1 MMINFNGKILDES
14 DQLSNNRGFLY
25 GDAVF
30 ETLKIV
36 NNKILFWE
44 DHYFRL
50 MSSMRIIRLDIPET
64 YTPEFLKENIIKIH
78 QKKSLT
84 GNSRV
89 RITVFRYSSGK
100 YRPDSNTSSFIIS
113 SEEVRES
120 NYILN
125 NGDYKV
131 DLFKDFYLDNQLISS
146 IKSNNKIINVVASI
160 YSNENGLE
168 NCILLNKNKMVVEFI
183 NSNIFT
189 VNQGEIYTPK
199 LSSGCLNGVMRKNL
213 INILRLNS
221 FEVFEED
228 ISTFDLTKSDE
239 IFGTNIIQGLFSVTN
254 YRNKYYSNSI
264 SLKILNLLNNHINL
278 N

>member
-100 YRPDSNTSSFIIS
+100 YRPESNTSSFIIS
-113 SEEVRES
+113 SEELKES

-189 VNQGEIYTPK
+189 VNQGKIYTPK

-278 N
+278 S

>member
-36 NNKILFWE
+36 NNKILFCE

-64 YTPEFLKENIIKIH
+64 YTPEFLKDNIIKIH
-78 QKKSLT
+78 QKKSSN

-100 YRPDSNTSSFIIS
+100 YRPESNTSSFIIS
-113 SEEVRES
+113 SEELKES

-189 VNQGEIYTPK
+189 VNQGKIYTPK

-278 N
+278 S

>member
-1 MMINFNGKILDES
+1 MINFNGKILDES

-100 YRPDSNTSSFIIS
+100 YRPESNSSSFIIS

-189 VNQGEIYTPK
+189 VNQGKIYTPK

-278 N
+278 S

>member
-14 DQLSNNRGFLY
+14 DQLSDNRGFLY

-64 YTPEFLKENIIKIH
+64 YTPKFLKENIIKIH

-100 YRPDSNTSSFIIS
+100 YRPESNTSSFIIS
-113 SEEVRES
+113 SEEVKES

-160 YSNENGLE
+160 FSNENGLK
-168 NCILLNKNKMVVEFI
+168 NCILLNKDKMVVEFI

-189 VNQGEIYTPK
+189 INQGKIYTPK

-278 N
+278 S

>member
-1 MMINFNGKILDES
+1 MINFNGKILDES

-100 YRPDSNTSSFIIS
+100 YRPESNTSSFIIS

-189 VNQGEIYTPK
+189 VNQGKIYTPK

-278 N
+278 S

>member
-14 DQLSNNRGFLY
+14 DQLSDNRGFLY

-100 YRPDSNTSSFIIS
+100 YRPESNTSSFIIS
-113 SEEVRES
+113 SEEVKES

-160 YSNENGLE
+160 FSNENGLK
-168 NCILLNKNKMVVEFI
+168 NCILLNKDKMVVEFI

-189 VNQGEIYTPK
+189 INQGKIYTPK

-254 YRNKYYSNSI
+254 YRNKNYSNSI

-278 N
+278 S

>member
-78 QKKSLT
+78 QKKSLN

-100 YRPDSNTSSFIIS
+100 YRPESNTSSFIIS

-160 YSNENGLE
+160 YSNENGLK
-168 NCILLNKNKMVVEFI
+168 NCILLNKDKMVVEFI

-189 VNQGEIYTPK
+189 VNQGKIYTPK

-278 N
+278 S

>member
-50 MSSMRIIRLDIPET
+50 MSSMRIIRLDIPEN

-78 QKKSLT
+78 QEKSLT

-100 YRPDSNTSSFIIS
+100 YRPESNTSSFIIS

-189 VNQGEIYTPK
+189 VNQGKIYTPK

-278 N
+278 S

>member
-50 MSSMRIIRLDIPET
+50 MSSMRVIRLDIPET

-78 QKKSLT
+78 QNKSLT

-100 YRPDSNTSSFIIS
+100 YRPESNTSSFIIS

-189 VNQGEIYTPK
+189 VNQGKIYTPK

-278 N
+278 S

>member
-100 YRPDSNTSSFIIS
+100 YRPESNTSSFIIS

-160 YSNENGLE
+160 YSNENGLK
-168 NCILLNKNKMVVEFI
+168 NCILLNKDKMVVEFI
-183 NSNIFT
+183 NSNIFI
-189 VNQGEIYTPK
+189 VNQGKIYTPK

-278 N
+278 S

>member
-100 YRPDSNTSSFIIS
+100 YRPESNTSSFIIS

-189 VNQGEIYTPK
+189 INQGEIYTPK

-278 N
+278 S

>member
-113 SEEVRES
+113 SEEVSES

-168 NCILLNKNKMVVEFI
+168 NCILLNKDKMVVEFI
-183 NSNIFT
+183 NSNIFS
-189 VNQGEIYTPK
+189 VNQRKIYTPK

>member
-14 DQLSNNRGFLY
+14 DQLSDNRGFLY

-100 YRPDSNTSSFIIS
+100 YRPESNTSSFIIS
-113 SEEVRES
+113 SEEVKES

-189 VNQGEIYTPK
+189 VNQGKIYTPK

-254 YRNKYYSNSI
+254 YRNKNYSNSI

-278 N
+278 S

>member
-1 MMINFNGKILDES
+1 MINFNGKILDES

-100 YRPDSNTSSFIIS
+100 YRPESNTSSFIIS
-113 SEEVRES
+113 SEELKES

-160 YSNENGLE
+160 YSNENGLK
-168 NCILLNKNKMVVEFI
+168 NCILLNKDKMVVEFI

-189 VNQGEIYTPK
+189 VNQGKIYTPK

-264 SLKILNLLNNHINL
+264 SLKILKLLNNHINL
-278 N
+278 S

>member
-14 DQLSNNRGFLY
+14 DQLSDNRGFLY

-100 YRPDSNTSSFIIS
+100 YRPESNTSSFIIS

-160 YSNENGLE
+160 YSNENGLK
-168 NCILLNKNKMVVEFI
+168 NCILLNKDKMVVEFI

-189 VNQGEIYTPK
+189 INQGKIYTPK

-278 N
+278 S

>member
-100 YRPDSNTSSFIIS
+100 YRPESNTSSFIIS

-146 IKSNNKIINVVASI
+146 IKSNNKIINV
-160 YSNENGLE
+160 
-168 NCILLNKNKMVVEFI
+168 CLL
-183 NSNIFT
+183 
-189 VNQGEIYTPK
+189 YTSP
-199 LSSGCLNGVMRKNL
+199 SPR
-213 INILRLNS
+213 
-221 FEVFEED
+221 D
-228 ISTFDLTKSDE
+228 
-239 IFGTNIIQGLFSVTN
+239 
-254 YRNKYYSNSI
+254 
-264 SLKILNLLNNHINL
+264 
-278 N
+278 

>member
-25 GDAVF
+25 GEAVF

-78 QKKSLT
+78 QNKSLT

-100 YRPDSNTSSFIIS
+100 YRPESNTSSFIIS

-160 YSNENGLE
+160 YSNENGLK
-168 NCILLNKNKMVVEFI
+168 NCILLNKDKMVVEFI

-189 VNQGEIYTPK
+189 VNQGKIYTPK

-213 INILRLNS
+213 INILRINS

-278 N
+278 S

>member
-100 YRPDSNTSSFIIS
+100 YRPESNTSSFIIS
-113 SEEVRES
+113 SEELKES

-160 YSNENGLE
+160 YSNENGLK
-168 NCILLNKNKMVVEFI
+168 NCILLNKDKMVVEFI

-189 VNQGEIYTPK
+189 VNQGKIYTPK

-278 N
+278 S

>member
-100 YRPDSNTSSFIIS
+100 YRPESNTSSFIIS

-146 IKSNNKIINVVASI
+146 IKSKNKIINVVASI

-189 VNQGEIYTPK
+189 VNQGKIYTPK

-278 N
+278 S

>member
-100 YRPDSNTSSFIIS
+100 YRPESNTSSFIIS
-113 SEEVRES
+113 SEELKES

-189 VNQGEIYTPK
+189 VNQGKIYTPK

-264 SLKILNLLNNHINL
+264 SLKILNLLNNYINL
-278 N
+278 S

>member
-100 YRPDSNTSSFIIS
+100 YRPESNTSSFIIS

-160 YSNENGLE
+160 YSNENGLK
-168 NCILLNKNKMVVEFI
+168 NCILLNKDKMVVEFI

-278 N
+278 S

>member
-14 DQLSNNRGFLY
+14 DQLSKNRGFLY

-64 YTPEFLKENIIKIH
+64 YTPDFLKENIIKIH

-100 YRPDSNTSSFIIS
+100 YRPESNTSSFIIS
-113 SEEVRES
+113 SEELKES

-189 VNQGEIYTPK
+189 VNQGKIYTPK

-213 INILRLNS
+213 INILKLNS

-254 YRNKYYSNSI
+254 YRNKNYSNSI

-278 N
+278 S

>member
-100 YRPDSNTSSFIIS
+100 YRPESNTSSFIIS

-168 NCILLNKNKMVVEFI
+168 NCILLNKNKMIVEFI

-189 VNQGEIYTPK
+189 VNQGKIYTPK

-254 YRNKYYSNSI
+254 YRNKYYSKSI

-278 N
+278 S

>member
-1 MMINFNGKILDES
+1 MINFNGKILDES

-100 YRPDSNTSSFIIS
+100 YRPESNTSSFIIS

-183 NSNIFT
+183 NSNIFA
-189 VNQGEIYTPK
+189 VNQGKIYTPK

-278 N
+278 S

>member
-64 YTPEFLKENIIKIH
+64 YTPEFLKDNIIKIH
-78 QKKSLT
+78 QKKSSN

-100 YRPDSNTSSFIIS
+100 YRPESNTSSFIIS
-113 SEEVRES
+113 SEELKES

-160 YSNENGLE
+160 YSNENGLK
-168 NCILLNKNKMVVEFI
+168 NCILLNKDKMVVEFI

-189 VNQGEIYTPK
+189 VNQGKIYTPK

-264 SLKILNLLNNHINL
+264 SLKILKLLNNHINL
-278 N
+278 S

>member
-14 DQLSNNRGFLY
+14 DQLSKNRGFLY

-89 RITVFRYSSGK
+89 RITVFRHSSGK
-100 YRPDSNTSSFIIS
+100 YRPESNTSSFIIS

-189 VNQGEIYTPK
+189 VNQGKIYTPK

-278 N
+278 S

>member
-100 YRPDSNTSSFIIS
+100 YRPESNTSSFIIS

-160 YSNENGLE
+160 YSNENGLK
-168 NCILLNKNKMVVEFI
+168 NCILLNKDKMVVEFI

-189 VNQGEIYTPK
+189 VNQGKIYTPK

-264 SLKILNLLNNHINL
+264 SLKILKLLNNHINL
-278 N
+278 S

>member
-78 QKKSLT
+78 QNKSLT

-100 YRPDSNTSSFIIS
+100 YRPESNTSSFIIS

-160 YSNENGLE
+160 YSNENGLK
-168 NCILLNKNKMVVEFI
+168 NCILLNKDKMVVEFI

-189 VNQGEIYTPK
+189 VNQGKIYTPK

-278 N
+278 S

>member
-100 YRPDSNTSSFIIS
+100 YRPESNTSSFIIS
-113 SEEVRES
+113 SEELKES

-160 YSNENGLE
+160 YSNENGLK
-168 NCILLNKNKMVVEFI
+168 NCILLNKDKMVVEFI

-189 VNQGEIYTPK
+189 VNQGKIYTPK

-254 YRNKYYSNSI
+254 YRNKNYSNSI

-278 N
+278 S

>member
-78 QKKSLT
+78 QKKSLN

-100 YRPDSNTSSFIIS
+100 YRPESNTSSFIIS
-113 SEEVRES
+113 SEELKES

-160 YSNENGLE
+160 YSNENGLK
-168 NCILLNKNKMVVEFI
+168 NCILLNKDKMVVEFI

-189 VNQGEIYTPK
+189 VNQGKIYTPK

-278 N
+278 S

>member
-1 MMINFNGKILDES
+1 MINFNGKILDES

-100 YRPDSNTSSFIIS
+100 YRPESNTSSFIIS

-160 YSNENGLE
+160 YSNENGLK
-168 NCILLNKNKMVVEFI
+168 NCILLNKDKMVVEFI

-213 INILRLNS
+213 INILKLNS

-254 YRNKYYSNSI
+254 YRNKNYSNSI
-264 SLKILNLLNNHINL
+264 SLKILKLLNNHINL
-278 N
+278 S

>member
-100 YRPDSNTSSFIIS
+100 YRPESNTSSFIIS

-189 VNQGEIYTPK
+189 VNQGKIYTPK

-254 YRNKYYSNSI
+254 YRNKNYSNSI

-278 N
+278 S

>member
-100 YRPDSNTSSFIIS
+100 YRPESNTSSFIIS

-168 NCILLNKNKMVVEFI
+168 NCILLNKDKMVVEFI

-189 VNQGEIYTPK
+189 VNQGKIYTPK

-278 N
+278 S

>member
-1 MMINFNGKILDES
+1 MINFNGKILHES

-30 ETLKIV
+30 ETLKVV

-50 MSSMRIIRLDIPET
+50 MSSMRIIRLDIPKI

-78 QKKSLT
+78 QKNSST
-84 GNSRV
+84 ENSRV
-89 RITVFRYSSGK
+89 RITVFRSSSGK
-100 YRPDSNTSSFIIS
+100 YRPESNNSSFIIS

-125 NGDYKV
+125 IGDYKV

-160 YSNENGLE
+160 FSNENGLE
-168 NCILLNKNKMVVEFI
+168 NCILLNKDKMVVEFI

-189 VNQGEIYTPK
+189 VNQGKIYTPK

-213 INILRLNS
+213 INILKLNS

-228 ISTFDLTKSDE
+228 VSTFDLTKSDE
-239 IFGTNIIQGLFSVTN
+239 IFGTNIIQGLFSITN
-254 YRNKYYSNSI
+254 YRNKCYSNSI
-264 SLKILNLLNNHINL
+264 SIKILKLLNNHINL

>member
-100 YRPDSNTSSFIIS
+100 YRPESNTSSFIIS

-160 YSNENGLE
+160 YSNENGLK
-168 NCILLNKNKMVVEFI
+168 NCILLNKDKMVVEFI

-254 YRNKYYSNSI
+254 YRNKNYSNSI

-278 N
+278 S

>member
-100 YRPDSNTSSFIIS
+100 YRPESNTSSFIIS
-113 SEEVRES
+113 SEELKES

-160 YSNENGLE
+160 YSNENGLK
-168 NCILLNKNKMVVEFI
+168 NCILLNKDKMVVEFI

-189 VNQGEIYTPK
+189 VNQGKIYTPK

-264 SLKILNLLNNHINL
+264 SLKILKLLNNHINL
-278 N
+278 S

>member
-100 YRPDSNTSSFIIS
+100 YRPESNSSSFIIS

-160 YSNENGLE
+160 YSNENGLK
-168 NCILLNKNKMVVEFI
+168 NCILLNKDKMVVEFI

-189 VNQGEIYTPK
+189 VNQGKIYTPK

-254 YRNKYYSNSI
+254 YRNKNYSNSI

-278 N
+278 S

>member
-100 YRPDSNTSSFIIS
+100 YRPESNTSSFIIS
-113 SEEVRES
+113 SEELKES

-160 YSNENGLE
+160 YSNENGLK
-168 NCILLNKNKMVVEFI
+168 NCILLNKDKMVVEFI

-189 VNQGEIYTPK
+189 VNQGKIYTPK

-213 INILRLNS
+213 INILRINS

-278 N
+278 S

>member
-100 YRPDSNTSSFIIS
+100 YRPESNTSSFIIS

-189 VNQGEIYTPK
+189 VNQGKIYTPK

-278 N
+278 S